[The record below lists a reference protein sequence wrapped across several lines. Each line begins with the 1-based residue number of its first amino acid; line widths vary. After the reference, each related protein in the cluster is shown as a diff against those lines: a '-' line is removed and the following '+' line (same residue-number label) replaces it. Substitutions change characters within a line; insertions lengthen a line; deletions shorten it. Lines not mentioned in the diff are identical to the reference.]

1 MNKKLFRIMLIP
13 MYLLISLFL
22 FCTMAIKMVQHF
34 NIFFYIT
41 TLMFLPCSY
50 GLSLT
55 NRKSLNLAGMT
66 GFIALGVLLP
76 VTQSFEFEFQG
87 INGWIGI
94 GGIAV
99 ICGIGGFI
107 YQKKQGQG
115 E

>member
-1 MNKKLFRIMLIP
+1 MLIP

-22 FCTMAIKMVQHF
+22 FCTMAVKMVQYF
-34 NIFFYIT
+34 NIFFYII

-50 GLSLT
+50 ALSLT
-55 NRKSLNLAGMT
+55 KRRSLNLAGMT

-94 GGIAV
+94 GGIAAV
-99 ICGIGGFI
+99 CGIGGLI
-107 YQKKQGQG
+107 YQRKFWILSQ
-115 E
+115 

>member
-1 MNKKLFRIMLIP
+1 MLIP

-22 FCTMAIKMVQHF
+22 FCTMAVKMVQHF

-41 TLMFLPCSY
+41 TLMFRPGSY